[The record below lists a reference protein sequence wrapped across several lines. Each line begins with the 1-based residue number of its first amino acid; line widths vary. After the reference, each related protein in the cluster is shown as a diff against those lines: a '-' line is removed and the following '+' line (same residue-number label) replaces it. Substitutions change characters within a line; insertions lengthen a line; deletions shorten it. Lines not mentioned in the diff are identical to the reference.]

1 MAPVMIPSPTTPTA
15 TTTDPMPDTLDL
27 DGIATTVEHRG
38 VAAVDPRHIVSLV
51 AQARAAG
58 ASQTLIDVLQGSS
71 EPAVARVRAF
81 GRIAAVLISGQPRV
95 HTAAVPG
102 MFGTAVPQPR

>member
-1 MAPVMIPSPTTPTA
+1 MASVMIPAPAVPSTV
-15 TTTDPMPDTLDL
+15 TDPSRDTLDL

-38 VAAVDPRHIVSLV
+38 VAAVDPRHIVALI
-51 AQARAAG
+51 AHARAAG
-58 ASQTLIDVLQGSS
+58 ASQTLIDVLVGSS
-71 EPAVARVRAF
+71 EPPVARVRAF
-81 GRIAAVLISGQPRV
+81 GRIAAVLVSGRARV